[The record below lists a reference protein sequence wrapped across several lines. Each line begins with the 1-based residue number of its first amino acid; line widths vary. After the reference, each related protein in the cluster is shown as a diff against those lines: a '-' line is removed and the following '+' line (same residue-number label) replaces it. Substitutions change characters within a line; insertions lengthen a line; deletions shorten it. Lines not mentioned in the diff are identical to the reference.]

1 MKRII
6 SLILVTCALLLCFTG
21 CSLINSE
28 QKNNDD
34 SDSPDNNTFIG
45 DEDIGDLGEECGMPP
60 FLDDYFSPNNGS
72 AFMKLKLDGV
82 YEGLYSDDENDEIRY
97 AIAKCT
103 VVEDYYGVIESNTE
117 ITVKFYLNYERNF
130 INEEYIFESELE
142 EIISDFDYLF
152 IHFKPYGENLLYDKK
167 ELYSW
172 DAAKNVEFENLL
184 IRNASLT
191 TSRFIP
197 VKDGRVN
204 FDRLHSLCSDY
215 DIKLHESNVVKYDK
229 YFYQGMTEDKLIE
242 NIKSLFEGKII
253 D

>member
-6 SLILVTCALLLCFTG
+6 SLILVTCALLLCFSG
-21 CSLINSE
+21 CSLINYE

-45 DEDIGDLGEECGMPP
+45 DEDSGDLGEECGLPV
-60 FLDDYFSPNNGS
+60 FLHNYFSPNNGA
-72 AFMKLKLDGV
+72 AFMKLKLDSV

-103 VVEDYYGVIESNTE
+103 VLEDYYGVIESNTE

-167 ELYSW
+167 ELYST
-172 DAAKNVEFENLL
+172 DASKNFEFENLL

-197 VKDGRVN
+197 VKDGRLN
-204 FDRLHSLCSDY
+204 FDRLHSLCSNY
-215 DIKLHESNVVKYDK
+215 DIKLHESKIFKYDIGIAK
-229 YFYQGMTEDKLIE
+229 NYLKE
-242 NIKSLFEGKII
+242 SLPREKE
-253 D
+253 